1 MKIHIIG
8 GSGTGKTFYAE
19 KISKQYNISHYDLDD
34 IFWDNN
40 AISYG
45 TRMPIEKRTELLNR
59 ILTTEN
65 WIIEGVYYKWLNDSF
80 SSADW
85 IFILIISPI
94 IFNFRIIKR
103 FIKRK
108 LGIQKGKKETIKS
121 LFGLLVW
128 TNNYYKHEIPEI
140 INYLNEYKNKIVF
153 VKKFNDIFDHL
164 NNKYYSI

>member
-8 GSGTGKTFYAE
+8 ASGTGKTFYAD
-19 KISKQYNISHYDLDD
+19 KISKQYNLPHFDLDD

-45 TRMPIEKRTELLNR
+45 TKMPIERRTELLNK
-59 ILTTEN
+59 ILVTEN
-65 WIIEGVYYKWLNDSF
+65 WIIEGVYYKWLIDSF

-85 IFILIISPI
+85 IFILKTSPI
-94 IFNFRIIKR
+94 VFNYRIIKR

-121 LFGLLVW
+121 LYELLVW
-128 TNNYYKHEIPEI
+128 TNNYHKYDISKI
-140 INYLNEYKNKIVF
+140 IEFLNEYKNKTVL
-153 VKKFNDIFDHL
+153 VKKSKDIYDHL
-164 NNKYYSI
+164 QIIK